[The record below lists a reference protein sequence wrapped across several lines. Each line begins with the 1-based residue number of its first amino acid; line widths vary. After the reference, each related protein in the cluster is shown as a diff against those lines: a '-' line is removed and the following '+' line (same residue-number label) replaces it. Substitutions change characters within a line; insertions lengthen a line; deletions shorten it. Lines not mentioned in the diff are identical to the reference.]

1 MFSNLSVNVINI
13 YKCFYSILGSS
24 NVPVNHLS
32 RSNDRSQNGGHFKFS
47 VASWAIEKV
56 LSPIF
61 QGDRRPGQIL
71 VVLGYFY
78 PCIGMTDDD
87 TILLSDTE
95 LENHGLFSGIDIV
108 PY

>member
-1 MFSNLSVNVINI
+1 MYQQLDINI
-13 YKCFYSILGSS
+13 AHEI
-24 NVPVNHLS
+24 
-32 RSNDRSQNGGHFKFS
+32 FKFS

-71 VVLGYFY
+71 VVLCYFY

-95 LENHGLFSGIDIV
+95 YTRFESDIE
-108 PY
+108 